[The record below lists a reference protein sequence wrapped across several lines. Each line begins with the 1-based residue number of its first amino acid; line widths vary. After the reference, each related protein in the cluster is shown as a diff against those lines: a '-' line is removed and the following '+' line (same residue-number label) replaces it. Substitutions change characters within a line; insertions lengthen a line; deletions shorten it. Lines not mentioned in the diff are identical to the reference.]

1 MRVLAIDTSLTA
13 CSAAVFDAA
22 VGAILAIESQSL
34 ARGHAEA
41 LMPLIARV
49 MDQGAIDFAELDRI
63 AVTVGPG
70 SFTGLR
76 VGISAARGI
85 ALASGKPVV
94 GVSTLA
100 AYAAPYIAEVR
111 ADAVITAIDARN
123 ENVYYQAFGSSGRPL
138 VPAQHA
144 PIAEAVRSVE
154 VAAYL
159 TGSAARLLA
168 DHWPGDMPEPLDVD
182 AREAPDIEWV
192 ARLGAAADPQLA
204 PAKPVYLRAA
214 DARPQAAASLPR
226 Q

>member
-13 CSAAVFDAA
+13 CSAAVFDAGL
-22 VGAILAIESQSL
+22 GAILAIESFTL
-34 ARGHAEA
+34 VRGHAEA

-49 MDQGAIDFAELDRI
+49 MDQGAIDFSELDRI

-85 ALASGKPVV
+85 SMAAGKTVV

-123 ENVYYQAFGSSGRPL
+123 GNVYFQVFGSNGRPL
-138 VPAQHA
+138 VSARHGT
-144 PIAEAVRSVE
+144 IADAVSAVD
-154 VAAYL
+154 VPAYL

-168 DHWPGDMPEPLDVD
+168 DHWPGDRPEPLDVD
-182 AREAPDIEWV
+182 AKDAPDIEWV
-192 ARLGAAADPQLA
+192 AQLGAAADPQLA
-204 PAKPVYLRAA
+204 PAKPVYLRAP
-214 DARPQAAASLPR
+214 DAKPQDAGRLAR